1 MLWVEL
7 QLGFPLCSFVVI
19 VVVVGVIPG
28 SAGEALMAIPGHV
41 QVKEHV
47 ALGWN
52 PVSHK
57 CKVMY
62 LYVL

>member
-1 MLWVEL
+1 MLWGEL

-28 SAGEALMAIPGHV
+28 SAREALMAIPGHV

-47 ALGWN
+47 ALG
-52 PVSHK
+52 
-57 CKVMY
+57 
-62 LYVL
+62 